1 MACDSCIALVCR
13 FSSVQTL
20 VFAYFQRAKEL
31 TSCKLPRNEHKSPS
45 AFQQNFSCSLASC
58 RVMQTFQKHKLFK
71 RIIFLLT
78 LYCTIHMLVRLS
90 QGMRTNEWKT
100 SPLRLSEE
108 FPHPR
113 TRSYKKDDEP
123 LLNLTGAMSR
133 CSREKVLM
141 CTQKRKLHC
150 RVPSLKTGG
159 LVCVLDEQNR
169 G

>member
-20 VFAYFQRAKEL
+20 VFAYFQRTKEL

-58 RVMQTFQKHKLFK
+58 RVMQTFQKHKLFN
-71 RIIFLLT
+71 RIILFLT
-78 LYCTIHMLVRLS
+78 FCGRRGYTVHMLVRLS
-90 QGMRTNEWKT
+90 HGMCTNEWKT

-108 FPHPR
+108 LPPPR
-113 TRSYKKDDEP
+113 ARSYKKDDEP

-141 CTQKRKLHC
+141 CTQKRELES
-150 RVPSLKTGG
+150 PL
-159 LVCVLDEQNR
+159 
-169 G
+169 